1 MKTPQNHFFRNSFF
15 DIAPRLLC
23 ATIASL
29 SLAAQAYSP
38 PASGLVSWWRAENNA
53 LDSAGANHGTGVSGL
68 AYGSGLSGTSFALDG
83 IGGHV
88 QVPASSSLNVG
99 SGNGFTVGMWIR
111 PASYNLQDL
120 FEWNNGAGFIGVHM
134 TLNVPNL
141 GGGEGSVWANLV
153 DSGGG
158 DHPLSSTTGLISTNA
173 FQHVALSYDKL
184 SGQAKLYINGTT
196 VASANLGT
204 FTPQTSSDAFFG
216 IRPSGPF
223 TGIWYGGLMDEV
235 TLYNRALTDGE
246 VVTLA
251 TVPEPATGALV
262 VIAAVYIGA
271 RRRRA

>member
-1 MKTPQNHFFRNSFF
+1 MKTLQNHSFGQTFFAL
-15 DIAPRLLC
+15 APRLFC
-23 ATIASL
+23 VAITSI

-53 LDSAGANHGTGVSGL
+53 LDSAGANHGTGVNTL
-68 AYGSGLSGTSFALDG
+68 TYGSGLSGSSFALDG
-83 IGGHV
+83 MGGHV

-99 SGNGFTVGMWIR
+99 AGNGFTVGMWIK
-111 PASYNLQDL
+111 PSSFNLQDL
-120 FEWNNGAGFIGVHM
+120 IEWNNGAGFIGVHM

-141 GGGEGSVWANLV
+141 GGGEGSLWANLV
-153 DSGGG
+153 DTSGG
-158 DHPLSSTTGLISTNA
+158 DHQLSSTTGLISTNA
-173 FQHVALSYDKL
+173 FQHVALNYDKL
-184 SGQAKLYINGTT
+184 TGRAKLYINGSS

-251 TVPEPATGALV
+251 TVPEPATGALM
-262 VIAAVYIGA
+262 VIAAVCIVA
-271 RRRRA
+271 RRRQA